1 MSAMIRI
8 LLFAALLLPALLSA
22 DVRLP
27 ALLTDHAVLQRDQP
41 IHVWGWASAG
51 EKVSVSFRKQRIETE
66 GDASGKFSV
75 YLQPEQAGGPDRL
88 EIRGK
93 NRIRL
98 DDVMVGEVWVASG
111 QSNMAWIVKNS
122 NDAENEIANA
132 DHPGIRIFKVK
143 LVTAEQE
150 KEDVEGQWVQVSPK
164 TIPDLTAV
172 GYFFARHLREETD
185 LPIGVIQSAW
195 GGTPAE
201 AWTSQRTLEMDESL
215 TGYLRRWRSVEEAY
229 PRAMVQYQSALRA
242 WETQA
247 AAARR
252 DKREDEIPTQ
262 PRAPRG
268 PGHQHEPASLY
279 NGMIAPLVP
288 YGIRG
293 AIWYQGENNAG
304 NALGSEYRHLFRAM
318 IEDWRRAWG
327 VGDFPFL
334 FVQLANYGR
343 VSDEAEWEELRE
355 SQLQTL
361 SVRNTGMAVTVDI
374 GNPQD
379 IHPRNKQDVG
389 KRLALPALH
398 MVHGED
404 DLVYS
409 GPILRQAVQEGSSM
423 RLWFDHVGSGL
434 DLRNGSAGFE
444 IAGADGIFHSATA
457 EIEGASLVVSR
468 AETADPRAVRY
479 AWRAAPEVTLFNKE
493 GLPASPFR
501 TDHWDD

>member
-1 MSAMIRI
+1 MIRI
-8 LLFAALLLPALLSA
+8 IILAALLLPALLSA

-27 ALLTDHAVLQRDQP
+27 ALFTDHAVLQRNQP
-41 IHVWGWASAG
+41 IHVWGWATAG
-51 EKVSVSFRKQRIETE
+51 EKVSVSFRQQRIETE
-66 GDASGKFSV
+66 GDSSGRFSV
-75 YLQPEQAGGPDRL
+75 YLQPEEAGGPDRL

-111 QSNMAWIVKNS
+111 QSNMEWIVKNS
-122 NDAENEIANA
+122 NNAEKEIADA
-132 DHPGIRIFKVK
+132 DHPSIRIFKVK

-150 KEDVEGQWVQVSPK
+150 KEDVEGQWVRVSPE

-195 GGTPAE
+195 GGTPAQ

-215 TGYLRRWRSVEEAY
+215 TPYLRRWRAVEEAY
-229 PRAMVQYQSALRA
+229 PRALVRHQTALRA
-242 WETQA
+242 WQLEA
-247 AAARR
+247 AAARKDNR
-252 DKREDEIPTQ
+252 QSEIPRQ
-262 PRAPRG
+262 PSAPQG
-268 PGHQHEPASLY
+268 PGNQHEPAALY
-279 NGMIAPLVP
+279 NAMIAPLVP

-293 AIWYQGENNAG
+293 AIWYQGENNAE

-327 VGDFPFL
+327 LGDFPFL
-334 FVQLANYGR
+334 FVQLANYGL
-343 VSDEAEWEELRE
+343 VSDGAEWEELRE

-361 SVRNTGMAVTVDI
+361 SVRNTGMAVTIDI

-389 KRLALPALH
+389 KRLALAALQMSYGRH
-398 MVHGED
+398 

-423 RLWFDHVGSGL
+423 RLWFDHVGAGL

-444 IAGADGIFHSATA
+444 IAGADGIFHPATV
-457 EIEGASLVVSR
+457 EIDGESLVASR
-468 AETADPRAVRY
+468 AEIAKPVAVRY
-479 AWRAAPEVTLFNKE
+479 AWKAAPEVTLFNKE